1 MEMELSVLKEGLNR
15 SFPKQETKDQIKAL
29 LNEYAREILKNLKSI
44 EGLGEEE
51 IKNLM
56 KEEMNEFS

>member
-1 MEMELSVLKEGLNR
+1 MELSVLKEGLNR